1 MQLAAKNGRYQPHRN
16 VKIRQMS
23 LIWFIIRRTDKI
35 SEIRH
40 LSDYPTCYKHCIPPS
55 GTTQGPFRQ
64 YRVQERSYSTAI
76 EWSNSRTARRGAN
89 SHCKGLHWIQRML
102 ARIRHLLARVHRR
115 GVYDVKRYS
124 YRSIYSNKGMM

>member
-23 LIWFIIRRTDKI
+23 PIWFIIRRTDKI
-35 SEIRH
+35 IRNIIRLATNTEFRRREQH
-40 LSDYPTCYKHCIPPS
+40 KALSDSIAFENAPIQRLLNGQIVAP
-55 GTTQGPFRQ
+55 
-64 YRVQERSYSTAI
+64 
-76 EWSNSRTARRGAN
+76 RRGAN